1 MNWNTRRNSI
11 TIKQEYFFEDF
22 NIDEFHWER
31 NNDLVEKMKEFVNAE
46 YLKRS
51 KRFGRLR
58 IKKIWKKVRG
68 KVLNEEKTKDQ
79 LRKKFILEHLTD
91 EQRKLLSEELM
102 EANIDDENDTE
113 NNPKFEIVPRMDAT
127 NKGTCKC

>member
-1 MNWNTRRNSI
+1 
-11 TIKQEYFFEDF
+11 
-22 NIDEFHWER
+22 
-31 NNDLVEKMKEFVNAE
+31 MKEFVNAE

-68 KVLNEEKTKDQ
+68 KELNEEKEKDQ

-91 EQRKLLSEELM
+91 EQRKLFSEELM
-102 EANIDDENDTE
+102 EANIDDEDDTE

-127 NKGTCKC
+127 NKGTCKCQVLRS